1 MTPVGVRESS
11 LCSVF
16 FSSQEGGP
24 LERSLCRFSPAT
36 FRRVAVLS
44 GKRLCLERRK
54 YAPDFHVFLLSL
66 LFLGSEIFCLSG
78 LRFCG
83 WEDTS
88 CSVWIRTE
96 QGGFS
101 MSGIRAARSSWIH
114 LLTRKRLLPDIW
126 APAFWAR
133 GRRIGPS
140 VVVRAAGSC
149 VLEWVVMGTEDE
161 NLPHFGTQEYGY
173 GYAIFLSLKG
183 DKVFT
188 VISHLWSWDCAW
200 QLLLYLFV

>member
-1 MTPVGVRESS
+1 MTPAGVRESS

-16 FSSQEGGP
+16 FSFQEGGP
-24 LERSLCRFSPAT
+24 LERSLRRFSPVT

-54 YAPDFHVFLLSL
+54 CAPDFHGFLLSL
-66 LFLGSEIFCLSG
+66 LFLGSEAFCLSG

-88 CSVWIRTE
+88 CVWIQTE

-101 MSGIRAARSSWIH
+101 MSGIRAARSFWIH
-114 LLTRKRLLPDIW
+114 LLTRKPLPDIR

-140 VVVRAAGSC
+140 VVVGAAGRC

-161 NLPHFGTQEYGY
+161 NSPHFGTQVMGTP
-173 GYAIFLSLKG
+173 F
-183 DKVFT
+183 F
-188 VISHLWSWDCAW
+188 
-200 QLLLYLFV
+200 